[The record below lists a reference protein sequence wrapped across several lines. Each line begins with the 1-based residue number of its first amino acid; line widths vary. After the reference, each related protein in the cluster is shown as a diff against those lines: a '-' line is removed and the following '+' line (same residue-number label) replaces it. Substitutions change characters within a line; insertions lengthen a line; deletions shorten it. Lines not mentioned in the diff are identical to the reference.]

1 LIDLNRYGIIAVPMV
16 NLLEYV
22 GNVHIF
28 LGPYRGNPIAL
39 YLTRGTAG
47 CEIAPKIYP
56 WNEVIGKGE
65 TPNKAA
71 ADFEEKWKTK
81 GLTPEMYTGPSWE
94 GGIKPE
100 RPAPPKPPAA
110 PKPAATAAAAA
121 TTPTPEKPAEPIT
134 DVRAGA
140 PAGTGTAPQQPP
152 NPPTKPE
159 AVGTTTAPAQPEP
172 VSTPNTASDSKV
184 ADEQTS

>member
-1 LIDLNRYGIIAVPMV
+1 MV

-110 PKPAATAAAAA
+110 PKPATAAAA
-121 TTPTPEKPAEPIT
+121 PTRRSPKQHGRAE
-134 DVRAGA
+134 R
-140 PAGTGTAPQQPP
+140 
-152 NPPTKPE
+152 
-159 AVGTTTAPAQPEP
+159 
-172 VSTPNTASDSKV
+172 
-184 ADEQTS
+184 

>member
-1 LIDLNRYGIIAVPMV
+1 MV

-39 YLTRGTAG
+39 YLTREPNG

-71 ADFEEKWKTK
+71 ADFEEKWKAK

-110 PKPAATAAAAA
+110 PKPAATAA
-121 TTPTPEKPAEPIT
+121 TTPTPEKPAAAPTT

-152 NPPTKPE
+152 NPPAKSDAIASPST
-159 AVGTTTAPAQPEP
+159 PAQPQT
-172 VSTPNTASDSKV
+172 VSASTSESKASDGQES
-184 ADEQTS
+184 